1 MCILHHINIVELFA
15 VIGELDH
22 YGIVM
27 EYVLRGSLDEFILTY
42 DV

>member
-1 MCILHHINIVELFA
+1 MCILHHVNIVELFA
-15 VIGELDH
+15 VVFDDGH